1 MGIGFVF
8 PLILL
13 LGLYGQNPANDNAPV
28 TVLSS
33 KWITVRQTGKQQEA
47 PNVSPPPEMTPANKS
62 AARAAR
68 VNNPLIPDP
77 NEQTVDGRSA
87 AIDKAVQQA
96 RSNTP
101 RPVNGFEY
109 QARIQN
115 AANKNIEIVFWEYQ
129 FIDPANP
136 ASVTRRQFLCG
147 VKIKPNKESELKA
160 FSLLG
165 PSDVINA
172 ASTPSQSESR
182 LREKAVINRLEF
194 SDGSIWQ
201 RGDWSFAE
209 IRSTYKRAI
218 ETPWG
223 TEMCRGL

>member
-28 TVLSS
+28 SVLSS
-33 KWITVRQTGKQQEA
+33 KWITVRQAGKQQEA
-47 PNVSPPPEMTPANKS
+47 PNVSPPPEMTAANKS

-77 NEQTVDGRSA
+77 NEQTIDGRSA

-115 AANKNIEIVFWEYQ
+115 AVNKNIEI
-129 FIDPANP
+129 
-136 ASVTRRQFLCG
+136 
-147 VKIKPNKESELKA
+147 
-160 FSLLG
+160 
-165 PSDVINA
+165 
-172 ASTPSQSESR
+172 
-182 LREKAVINRLEF
+182 
-194 SDGSIWQ
+194 
-201 RGDWSFAE
+201 
-209 IRSTYKRAI
+209 
-218 ETPWG
+218 
-223 TEMCRGL
+223 

>member
-1 MGIGFVF
+1 MGIGFAL

-13 LGLYGQNPANDNAPV
+13 LSLFGQSSAPASNNTPV
-28 TVLSS
+28 AVLSF
-33 KWITVRQTGKQQEA
+33 KWTAVRQTAGKQEA
-47 PNVSPPPEMTPANKS
+47 ASISPPPEMTPANKS

-77 NEQTVDGRSA
+77 NEQTIDGRSA

-96 RSNTP
+96 RTSTP

-115 AANKNIEIVFWEYQ
+115 AGNKNIEIVFWEYQ

-136 ASVTRRQFLCG
+136 TSVTRRQFLCG
-147 VKIKPNKESELKA
+147 TKIKPNKESELKA

-172 ASTPSQSESR
+172 ANTANQSPSHLQ
-182 LREKAVINRLEF
+182 EKAVINRIEF
-194 SDGSIWQ
+194 ADGVIWQ
-201 RGDWSFAE
+201 RGDWSFA
-209 IRSTYKRAI
+209 RSEEHT
-218 ETPWG
+218 
-223 TEMCRGL
+223 